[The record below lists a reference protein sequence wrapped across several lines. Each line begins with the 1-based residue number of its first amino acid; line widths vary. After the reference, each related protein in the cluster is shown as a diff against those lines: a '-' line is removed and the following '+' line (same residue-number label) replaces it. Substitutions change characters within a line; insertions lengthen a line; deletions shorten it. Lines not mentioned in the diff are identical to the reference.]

1 MRAGPS
7 CRKPQ
12 AASMGSSG
20 SSSMVTSFSLA
31 KVTKTLPPG
40 LSPIFSRI
48 SAGMTTW
55 PLAEVLTIGIYVS
68 LCSRTLNVASESV
81 TLDYESG
88 KNNPGKG
95 LSSNELERLSSP
107 DALCSL

>member
-1 MRAGPS
+1 VRAGPS

-20 SSSMVTSFSLA
+20 SGSMVTNFSLA

-55 PLAEVLTIGIYVS
+55 PLAEVLTIGIYSSSHMTLHHIEVVS
-68 LCSRTLNVASESV
+68 LKSNLSVASVVRAKSFETGSR
-81 TLDYESG
+81 Y
-88 KNNPGKG
+88 
-95 LSSNELERLSSP
+95 
-107 DALCSL
+107 

>member
-1 MRAGPS
+1 VRAGPS

-20 SSSMVTSFSLA
+20 SGSMVTNFSLA
-31 KVTKTLPPG
+31 KVTKTLLPG

-68 LCSRTLNVASESV
+68 LCSRTLNVASKSV
-81 TLDYESG
+81 TLDQDSG

-95 LSSNELERLSSP
+95 LTGVDTPSGSAHS
-107 DALCSL
+107 